1 MRWTE
6 IVATPI
12 LETATA
18 GASAS
23 GNVATSVGGIGAG
36 FDPNGHKGIY
46 DAAERKKKRKK
57 TSEVAPAIIRR

>member
-1 MRWTE
+1 MRWSE
-6 IVATPI
+6 IVGQKVN
-12 LETATA
+12 ETASA

-23 GNVATSVGGIGAG
+23 GSVATSVGGIGAG

-57 TSEVAPAIIRR
+57 ASESTVLIRR